1 MPGIHGLS
9 VIGLNEEKEAKFR
22 KIGKKVLAGVDVNE
36 YRRGKTE
43 KQMYLPYQQFVIQG
57 EW

>member
-43 KQMYLPYQQFVIQG
+43 KQMYLPY
-57 EW
+57 